1 MRFFNLKTVTTMN
14 KIKNDLL
21 AVTQNIF
28 YPDKD
33 FQAFVSQNST
43 PGNIYIPN
51 HSLMPNSETYSFIV
65 DWQLPGMGMGNISK
79 SFSY

>member
-1 MRFFNLKTVTTMN
+1 MN

-33 FQAFVSQNST
+33 SRMFVSQNST
-43 PGNIYIPN
+43 PNKIYTPN
-51 HSLMPNSETYSFIV
+51 DSSKPNSETSSFIV
-65 DWQLPGMGMGNISK
+65 DWQLPGMGMDDISK